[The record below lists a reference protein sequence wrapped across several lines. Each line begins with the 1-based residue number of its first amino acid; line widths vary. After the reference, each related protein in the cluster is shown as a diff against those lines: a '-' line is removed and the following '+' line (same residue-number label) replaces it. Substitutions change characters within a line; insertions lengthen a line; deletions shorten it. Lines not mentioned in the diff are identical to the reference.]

1 MCVCLS
7 TGEGGVHVTITHD
20 ALDLTDPTRSW
31 TSDMGPPASDIVWPS
46 LPYTPSFPS
55 TWSPNHKR
63 LISGQHASYLNSFS
77 GWPRHREDGEFGS
90 YFFQTGK
97 HREFAVTRA
106 GWPLHRENWQG
117 VKVQFFPIF
126 LSILLFFLFF
136 CNFLLFFLFFSH
148 FTYNKQIF
156 VRDLNIL
163 SLFKYVVYRVH

>member
-1 MCVCLS
+1 MCLS

-20 ALDLTDPTRSW
+20 ALDLTNPTRSW

-77 GWPRHREDGEFGS
+77 GRPRHREDGEFGS

-97 HREFAVTRA
+97 TSGICCNTGRVAIAQGKLA
-106 GWPLHRENWQG
+106 GCQVPIFSYFSQHTPI
-117 VKVQFFPIF
+117 FPIF
-126 LSILLFFLFF
+126 
-136 CNFLLFFLFFSH
+136 
-148 FTYNKQIF
+148 
-156 VRDLNIL
+156 
-163 SLFKYVVYRVH
+163 